1 LATFEYAFSLL
12 TFLEGLGM
20 TVMKIYV
27 SQLREGMVL
36 QD

>member
-1 LATFEYAFSLL
+1 LPTYEYAFFLL

-27 SQLREGMVL
+27 SQLREWMVL